1 MNVLKSLLGA
11 GVLGLLASTSAFA
24 QDWPSEPIH
33 LIVPFSAGGPAD
45 IVAREVGQRMSEQL
59 GQPVIVEN
67 MTGGGGIIA
76 AQYVAAANPD
86 GYTVFFP
93 AAGSV
98 AVRPQIDGR
107 EDLIAQLRPVTVV
120 STSAHVMVVNAE
132 SGINSVQDLIDHA
145 KENPGDLNYGSA
157 GAGAVA
163 HLGFA
168 RFAKAAGIEME
179 HIPYGGTSAAVVD
192 LAAGAIDG
200 LLSSK
205 PSLGA
210 MIDAGKIRVIG
221 MTDAVSGDEE
231 TPLISDTVPGFT
243 YSTWYGMMVPVETS
257 DDIVAT
263 LNKAAG
269 EAVSDEALQRE
280 MSARSLTLMHT
291 TPEKMQEMIDLD
303 MNEWGAVIEA
313 VGLKK

>member
-1 MNVLKSLLGA
+1 MSFLKSLLSA
-11 GVLGLLASTSAFA
+11 GIMGLFASGPAFA

-45 IVAREVGQRMSEQL
+45 IVAREVGRRMSEQL
-59 GQPVIVEN
+59 GQPVVVEN
-67 MTGGGGIIA
+67 MTGGGGIVA
-76 AQYVAAANPD
+76 AQHVAAADAD

-93 AAGSV
+93 AAGNV

-132 SGINSVQDLIDHA
+132 SEFQSVQDLIDYA
-145 KENPGDLNYGSA
+145 KEHPGELNYGSA

-168 RFAKAAGIEME
+168 RFANAADIKME

-221 MTDAVSGDEE
+221 LTDAVPGDDEV
-231 TPLISDTVPGFT
+231 PLISETVPGFT
-243 YSTWYGMMVPVETS
+243 YTTWYGMMVPADTS
-257 DDIVAT
+257 DEIVAV
-263 LNKAAG
+263 LNESAG
-269 EAVSDEALQRE
+269 AAVSDEELQKD
-280 MSARSLTLMHT
+280 MAARSLTLTHT
-291 TPEKMQEMIDLD
+291 TPEEMQEMIDRD
-303 MNEWGAVIEA
+303 VKEWGEVIET
-313 VGLKK
+313 VGLK